1 MAVDTLRRDH
11 LGCYG
16 YERDTSPA
24 IDALAAESVRYE
36 RAFAHAPWTTAS
48 IGALMTSRY
57 PTQLGIE
64 HDRSVLH
71 PDQTTLA
78 EVLDENGYRTGAV
91 ISHTFCSSKWNF
103 DQGFAY
109 FDESNV
115 LGHQKLSSQG
125 VTELGL
131 EFLEANQSADFFLWL
146 HYFDPHFA
154 YNEHSEYG
162 FSDSEQY
169 DGPVEAGMPFSK
181 LSKLRRSL
189 EPRDLEQIKGYYDSE
204 IRHTDEHISK
214 ILAKLDELGL
224 TEDTLIIFTADH
236 GEEFLDHGR
245 LGHAKSL
252 YTEVVGVPLL
262 IRYPDG
268 AAGVVDEAVGLVDIF
283 PTVLDVV
290 GIESAHHFEGRSLRS
305 IDPTRPVFT
314 ENARGKPQRAIVKDG
329 FKLVERKVGNTFELY
344 DLVADP
350 LERTNLYK
358 VDVERAQALKA
369 ELAQWGEHI
378 ASTAMS
384 SEETEL
390 TGAESSSLEAMGYG
404 GGDEDEEE

>member
-1 MAVDTLRRDH
+1 M
-11 LGCYG
+11 
-16 YERDTSPA
+16 
-24 IDALAAESVRYE
+24 
-36 RAFAHAPWTTAS
+36 
-48 IGALMTSRY
+48 
-57 PTQLGIE
+57 
-64 HDRSVLH
+64 
-71 PDQTTLA
+71 
-78 EVLDENGYRTGAV
+78 
-91 ISHTFCSSKWNF
+91 
-103 DQGFAY
+103 
-109 FDESNV
+109 
-115 LGHQKLSSQG
+115 
-125 VTELGL
+125 
-131 EFLEANQSADFFLWL
+131 
-146 HYFDPHFA
+146 
-154 YNEHSEYG
+154 
-162 FSDSEQY
+162 
-169 DGPVEAGMPFSK
+169 
-181 LSKLRRSL
+181 
-189 EPRDLEQIKGYYDSE
+189 
-204 IRHTDEHISK
+204 
-214 ILAKLDELGL
+214 
-224 TEDTLIIFTADH
+224 
-236 GEEFLDHGR
+236 
-245 LGHAKSL
+245 
-252 YTEVVGVPLL
+252 
-262 IRYPDG
+262 
-268 AAGVVDEAVGLVDIF
+268 DEAVGLVDIF